1 MFGMVVIEG
10 CKATEHPLALGVN
23 INNNFNVNA
32 NNHIDNQRLARG
44 MARRR
49 FILKTYKNL
58 YRKLCTFDNIT
69 LAYEKAKRR
78 KYNKSYIIEFE
89 KNWKYNLC
97 VLLEQLKNKTYEPKP
112 LRKFILRDPKT
123 RTISVSYF
131 GDRIIHHAL
140 INMLEQ
146 IFEPIFIHDSYAS
159 RKGKGT
165 LKAIE
170 RFDYF
175 KRKVSKNGMLIKNAR
190 NKNEVKGYVLKADIK
205 KYFESVDIE
214 ILIKIIETKVK
225 DKDIIWLIRKIL
237 NNYEKKKVGGANHGF
252 ADLSLQVQKGMPLG
266 NWTSQFFANVYLNE
280 LDQFVK
286 NILKVK
292 YYIRYVDDFVIFHK
306 DKKILREYKE
316 KINQFLR
323 INLLLDLHPQKSKI
337 RPLSRGLD
345 FVGYRIFYY
354 YILLRKRNR
363 RKIEQKLHLLYPSSY
378 FCKFP
383 KFVL

>member
-1 MFGMVVIEG
+1 M
-10 CKATEHPLALGVN
+10 
-23 INNNFNVNA
+23 
-32 NNHIDNQRLARG
+32 
-44 MARRR
+44 
-49 FILKTYKNL
+49 
-58 YRKLCTFDNIT
+58 
-69 LAYEKAKRR
+69 AYEKAKRR

-292 YYIRYVDDFVIFHK
+292 YYIRYVDDFVIMDENKEKLEFYERQIDEFLREHLK
-306 DKKILREYKE
+306 LTLHPDKTKILPLSNGVTFLGFRIYYNYKLPIRKNIR
-316 KINQFLR
+316 KINQRLNELELECENDSDYYMKIIKTIR
-323 INLLLDLHPQKSKI
+323 GWNGYACHANSHNLMQKMMIKY
-337 RPLSRGLD
+337 
-345 FVGYRIFYY
+345 VQ
-354 YILLRKRNR
+354 NNA
-363 RKIEQKLHLLYPSSY
+363 EQ
-378 FCKFP
+378 
-383 KFVL
+383 V